1 MPWIEHSIKDDDEE
15 VEDMSV
21 KYYYMRGDGRAADPS
36 DIVIP
41 DYVDEEAA
49 AKIREILAREKKKK
63 IKFEEVIDDDTWS

>member
-21 KYYYMRGDGRAADPS
+21 KYYYMRGDGLTENPS
-36 DIVIP
+36 DIAIP

-49 AKIREILAREKKKK
+49 AKIREIIAREKKKK